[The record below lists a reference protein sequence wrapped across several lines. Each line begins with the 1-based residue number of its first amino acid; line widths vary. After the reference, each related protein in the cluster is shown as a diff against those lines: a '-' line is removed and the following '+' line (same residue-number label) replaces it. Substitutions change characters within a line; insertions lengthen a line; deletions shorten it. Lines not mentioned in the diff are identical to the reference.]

1 MATQRSSR
9 DADEEASCGDNN
21 NWRLSLAMGVGCIC
35 AILLFSDG
43 FSWSENLVVDVD
55 ALDVGASEPTAPWF
69 DATPDDTPNAFA
81 AAAAVGVVER
91 KAGVSAAALDPA
103 TSLDGGVRGVT
114 EVDEVLSALDG
125 EGGGEKQGDATH
137 QAYLDRTA
145 AEAAAAVPKGG
156 SGGGGGGNA
165 TGRSAVVLAAYKEDY
180 AWWGGLYKLGFQP
193 TRSSIAPVCPT
204 TLEPMKRDKPG
215 SKCFA
220 MGQTCAATTWAQ
232 QATKEM
238 GLDLH
243 VYQSGDKNA
252 PNFMRNFA
260 SEVGLLLST
269 RHLRRR
275 RGRGECCPATS
286 RLGLH
291 SLLGVTRLVTVRGP
305 YRLSPVGC
313 VMHARVVTPGGVTR
327 LVTPG
332 TILVPYRLSSTEPC
346 FGCTNKP

>member
-1 MATQRSSR
+1 MATQRSGR

-125 EGGGEKQGDATH
+125 EGGGEKQGDATY

-145 AEAAAAVPKGG
+145 AAAAAVPKGG
-156 SGGGGGGNA
+156 SGGGGNA

-180 AWWGGLYKLGFQP
+180 AWGGGAVQVGNPAQAERLAAAAAVVGDEGSDAAGAVASAAALVAVGATAVAAGAPVGGPGTVAGTDGRGGDTTGGSAATRRVVGQPRRSRSRGKLGE
-193 TRSSIAPVCPT
+193 A
-204 TLEPMKRDKPG
+204 EY
-215 SKCFA
+215 
-220 MGQTCAATTWAQ
+220 W
-232 QATKEM
+232 
-238 GLDLH
+238 
-243 VYQSGDKNA
+243 
-252 PNFMRNFA
+252 
-260 SEVGLLLST
+260 
-269 RHLRRR
+269 
-275 RGRGECCPATS
+275 
-286 RLGLH
+286 
-291 SLLGVTRLVTVRGP
+291 
-305 YRLSPVGC
+305 
-313 VMHARVVTPGGVTR
+313 
-327 LVTPG
+327 
-332 TILVPYRLSSTEPC
+332 
-346 FGCTNKP
+346 